1 MNEQANTYLDAL
13 ADNLMFEYFNHSLTK
28 EALKERLVKAYN
40 FGVIDGKIEQVNTY
54 NKQINN

>member
-40 FGVIDGKIEQVNTY
+40 FGLLDGKIEQLNAF
-54 NKQINN
+54 NKLTNN